1 MKLTYILPIAIGG
14 GALLYF
20 LSKAQAGKSIAVNFK
35 GIKTKGKDIFATFIL
50 QNSSSTQVTVNSIF
64 GDVYVNGQVL
74 ANVSNADTF
83 TINGNDEATYTVKLT
98 PNYLSIAQ
106 IVFNMLSFKQ
116 QFKVQFIGKI
126 NSSGAIITVNQTIF
140 QR

>member
-1 MKLTYILPIAIGG
+1 MKLTTIIPIGIGAGAIL
-14 GALLYF
+14 YY
-20 LSKAQAGKSIAVNFK
+20 LSKAQAGKNIAVNFK
-35 GIKTKGKDIFATFIL
+35 GIKQKGKDIFATFIL
-50 QNSSSTQVTVNSIF
+50 QNSSSTKATVNSIF
-64 GDVYVNGQVL
+64 GEILVNGQTL

-98 PNYLSIAQ
+98 PNYISIAQ
-106 IVFNMLSFKQ
+106 IVLNMLSFKQ
-116 QFKVQFIGKI
+116 QIKVQFVGKI